1 MSVTEL
7 TALISLLEDPDEGI
21 YHTVRQELEQIGEPV
36 LRPLRTAI
44 SEEGHGDVFLSRA
57 KALLDHLGTGEVRSG
72 FADWIGSEDHHVA
85 EALLLLDRYIDPYAF
100 HSGAQGN
107 GRSGQARHLAG
118 VKRRHDC
125 FGASQGVQSDFL

>member
-44 SEEGHGDVFLSRA
+44 SEEGPWRCFF
-57 KALLDHLGTGEVRSG
+57 E
-72 FADWIGSEDHHVA
+72 
-85 EALLLLDRYIDPYAF
+85 
-100 HSGAQGN
+100 QG
-107 GRSGQARHLAG
+107 
-118 VKRRHDC
+118 
-125 FGASQGVQSDFL
+125 QSPA